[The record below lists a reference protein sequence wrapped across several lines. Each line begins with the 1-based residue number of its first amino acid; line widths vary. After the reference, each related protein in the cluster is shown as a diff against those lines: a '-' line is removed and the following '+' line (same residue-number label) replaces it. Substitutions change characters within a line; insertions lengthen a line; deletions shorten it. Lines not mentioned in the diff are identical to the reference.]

1 MGSLGNEEIL
11 KKSWGSCSDGSWG
24 NRTVTLGHPLTRVS
38 SFVLG
43 VGAVTFVVGIIEL
56 GVRGV
61 VAFGV
66 EVAVFRTTF
75 GLKFCCI
82 LGDLCSCLV
91 RAAVIG
97 VGLVLVALRV
107 PFATV
112 VIAAGEY
119 SLQTSPTATVGG
131 VEGAPVAI

>member
-1 MGSLGNEEIL
+1 M
-11 KKSWGSCSDGSWG
+11 
-24 NRTVTLGHPLTRVS
+24 S

-43 VGAVTFVVGIIEL
+43 IEAVTLVVGVIGF
-56 GVRGV
+56 GVRD
-61 VAFGV
+61 VAFGI

-82 LGDLCSCLV
+82 LGDLCGCLV
-91 RAAVIG
+91 RVAVTG
-97 VGLVLVALRV
+97 VALVLVALRV

-119 SLQTSPTATVGG
+119 SLQTSPTTTVGG